1 VKLKEVTISDY
12 KKKLAEADTKFQ
24 TQQNLFETVQS
35 DRNYFR
41 KLLLEAQVSPY

>member
-1 VKLKEVTISDY
+1 MKLKEVAISDY